1 MKLLKVHGKKVSV
14 MLLAI
19 AVMLVPI
26 LQVGAASECP
36 EKKKIYLFNDAE
48 NMVELYFGATSGNTS
63 EMDKALASTEN
74 SSDNPAGY
82 IELDGKIL
90 YQGTEYQSGKSL
102 GAALVQVPYSLN
114 GSNSTV
120 TVHCAKDTTGEN
132 VPDICAAINQDHSL
146 DGESKDYTVATLDE
160 FMREIYRPNAGL
172 WFTNAFVQIYGWKT
186 EWKDALQAAG
196 YNLEKVTV
204 ETSPNGQGVP
214 VGEVSAI
221 SASGFQL
228 RSTTDFINSI
238 PTDAEIIEEI
248 ADNSW
253 TEEDVNADIELELKN
268 YKKDSSQY
276 EEYAADENTSYVLHG
291 EWANLGNNANHGDG
305 STVITGRLIYLNSLS
320 VQHRDSFVS
329 EYKNALITGADTQVQ
344 KFPSTLTSGTPSW
357 HMEINRANTTA
368 ESSANTAVKIE
379 SDNDIVPDVGNNDNP
394 WHRMPYANFVQNW
407 VYIPAKYTITYREA
421 TCDDGNIVD
430 TGTEN
435 PDSGVVSYA
444 VIGTLLV
451 GAASAYIYARKS
463 NKFNKI

>member
-82 IELDGKIL
+82 IELDGNIL
-90 YQGTEYQSGKSL
+90 YQGKDAKGKTL

-120 TVHCAKDTTGEN
+120 TVHCGSGDI
-132 VPDICAAINQDHSL
+132 DICAGITDYP
-146 DGESKDYTVATLDE
+146 DGGEKDYTVATLDE
-160 FMREIYRPNAGL
+160 FMQEVYRPNAGL
-172 WFTNAFVQIYGWKT
+172 WFTNAFVQLYGWD
-186 EWKDALQAAG
+186 DAWATALEDAG
-196 YNLEKVTV
+196 YDLNKVTI
-204 ETSPNGQGVP
+204 EGDP
-214 VGEVSAI
+214 VSGMGDKT
-221 SASGFQL
+221 ASGFIL
-228 RSTTDFINSI
+228 ESTTDFINSI
-238 PTDAEIIEEI
+238 PSDAEIIEEI
-248 ADNSW
+248 ADNTW
-253 TEEDVNADIELELKN
+253 TEEDINADIELELKN
-268 YKKDSSQY
+268 ADKDESQF
-276 EEYAADENTSYVLHG
+276 EEYAIDENTSYVKHG
-291 EWANLGNNANHGDG
+291 EWSNFGNNANSG
-305 STVITGRLIYLNSLS
+305 SGLTVKTNRLIYLNSLS
-320 VQHRDSFVS
+320 VHHKDSFVS
-329 EYKNALITGADTQVQ
+329 EYKTSLITGADTQIR
-344 KFPSTLTSGTPSW
+344 KFESKIDTGTPSW
-357 HMEINRANTTA
+357 AMNISRASSTA
-368 ESSANTAVKIE
+368 EKSENTAVRIE
-379 SDNDIVPDVGNNDNP
+379 SANDIVPDVGNNDNP
-394 WHRMPYANFVQNW
+394 WHRMPYTNFVQNW

-421 TCDDGNIVD
+421 TCDNGHIVD